1 MTNARHAGRRHS
13 ALLIHHSTP
22 PPLPTG
28 ESGTPA
34 RIVLSWLIRLRWFA
48 VVGQIVAIIFAR
60 AVLDLHYPA
69 APLAGVLATT
79 LLTNVFLLLLLGRG
93 FAPPAWVTP
102 SVLVL
107 DVALLTA
114 ILYFT
119 GGPENPFAVL
129 YTVHVAMATV
139 VLGPGLA
146 WAVVLVAGGC
156 YGLLFLDHYPIA
168 PGPGGLPAWASALG
182 QWASLLLVAG
192 LLAYFIGRVAGSLQ
206 RREQE
211 LSLVREQAALSE
223 RLASLTTLA
232 AGAAHELGT
241 PLGTI
246 AVVAKELELSA
257 HRFADESVAEDARLI
272 RQQVER
278 CRNILEHM
286 RGDIAGSTTAG
297 PGSCEVEDVIDG
309 VRSTLRPDRQGR
321 LTVEIEPGLPLLAVP
336 CRAAQQA
343 VQFLVNNAF
352 DASSPDQPVELG
364 ISRNGPGVRF
374 RVADQGTGMDAETL
388 RRASEPFF
396 TTKDPGNGMGLGLFL
411 VRLVAERHGGQF
423 DLQSTPGRGSVAT
436 LVFPCKG
443 VM

>member
-1 MTNARHAGRRHS
+1 MTVLLPQS
-13 ALLIHHSTP
+13 AI
-22 PPLPTG
+22 PTDDA
-28 ESGTPA
+28 PA

-48 VVGQIVAIIFAR
+48 VVGQIVAIVFAR
-60 AVLDLHYPA
+60 AVLDLHYPV

-79 LLTNVFLLLLLGRG
+79 LLTNLFLLLLLRRG
-93 FAPPAWVTP
+93 YEPPAWLTP
-102 SVLVL
+102 AVLVL

-114 ILYFT
+114 ILFFT

-129 YTVHVAMATV
+129 YIVHVAMATV

-156 YGLLFLDHYPIA
+156 YGLLFLDHHPLA
-168 PGPGGLPAWASALG
+168 PGPGALPAWASALG

-206 RREQE
+206 RREHE

-257 HRFADESVAEDARLI
+257 HRLADENAADDARLI

-297 PGSCEVEDVIDG
+297 PGACQVGEVVEG
-309 VRSTLRPDRQGR
+309 VQSTLRLGRQGK
-321 LTVEIEPGLPLLAVP
+321 LDVAIEPGLPLLAVP

-343 VQFLVNNAF
+343 VQLIVNNAF
-352 DASSPDQPVELG
+352 DASSPGQPVEL
-364 ISRNGPGVRF
+364 SVSADDSGVRF
-374 RVADQGTGMDAETL
+374 RVTDRGAGMDPETL
-388 RRASEPFF
+388 RRATEPFF
-396 TTKDPGNGMGLGLFL
+396 TTKDPGSGMGLGLFL
-411 VRLVAERHGGQF
+411 VRLVTERHGGRF
-423 DLQSTPGRGSVAT
+423 DLESAPGRGSVAT
-436 LVFPCKG
+436 LTFPADPG
-443 VM
+443 IPADR